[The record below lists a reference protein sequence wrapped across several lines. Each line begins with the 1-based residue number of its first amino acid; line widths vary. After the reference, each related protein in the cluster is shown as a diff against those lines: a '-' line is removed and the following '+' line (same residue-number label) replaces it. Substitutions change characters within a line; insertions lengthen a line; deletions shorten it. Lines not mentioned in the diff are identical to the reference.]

1 MSDTLFIPGPV
12 GRLEADIVQAAEFT
26 GGSDAS
32 SQLAVLCH
40 PHPGYGGSR
49 HDAVLDCLARAL
61 VHRGV
66 DVLRFNFRGVGASGG
81 SIQGDGAE
89 VDDLLAV
96 TAWVEQ
102 EYPTARLWLGGYS
115 FGAAVA
121 WQTLDSL
128 SPCRVL
134 LIAPPV
140 GRMHFP
146 PRMPDMPVHAFVGAD
161 DEFVDASALQRL
173 HGLTVVS
180 LAGADHFFSG
190 QHDILRQAIA
200 DIL

>member
-1 MSDTLFIPGPV
+1 MSDTVFIPGPA
-12 GRLEADIVQAAEFT
+12 GRLEAEIVRATQSAGAAN
-26 GGSDAS
+26 AS
-32 SQLAVLCH
+32 NELAVLCH

-61 VHRGV
+61 GQRGV

-96 TAWVEQ
+96 TTWVGQ
-102 EYPTARLWLGGYS
+102 ELSPARLWLGGYS
-115 FGAAVA
+115 FGAAVV
-121 WQTLDSL
+121 WQALDSL
-128 SPCRVL
+128 DPCRVL

-140 GRMHFP
+140 GRMHFA
-146 PRMPDMPVHAFVGAD
+146 PRTPAMPVHVFAGSD
-161 DEFVDASALQRL
+161 DEFVDAPALQRL

-190 QHDILRQAIA
+190 QHEDLAKAIA
-200 DIL
+200 EVL